1 VVATIA
7 IDVVKP
13 SRAESFAAAERCVGA
28 RVRWRGE
35 SARGTVTAVRNHR
48 GFPWLAIAWDPDAP
62 EWWAVDIS
70 ATVLGRSLELLPA

>member
-7 IDVVKP
+7 IDVV
-13 SRAESFAAAERCVGA
+13 SRSLASFTDAERRIGA

-35 SARGTVTAVRNHR
+35 SACGVITAVRSNH
-48 GFPWLAIAWDPDAP
+48 GFPWLVIAWDPDAP

-70 ATVLGRSLELLPA
+70 ATVLGRSLEIVG